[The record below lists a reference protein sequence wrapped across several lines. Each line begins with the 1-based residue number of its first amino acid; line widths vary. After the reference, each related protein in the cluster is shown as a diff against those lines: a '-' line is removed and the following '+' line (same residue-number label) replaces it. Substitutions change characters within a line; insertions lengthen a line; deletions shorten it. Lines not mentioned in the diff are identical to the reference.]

1 MESVTA
7 LYAGLSG
14 VLFAALSLNVSR
26 VRHAVNPAF
35 GDTSNPDLQRAIR
48 AHGNCAEYL
57 AWLFVLLFLAEA
69 SGGGSMLLHVFG
81 GLVFAAR
88 VVHAAGMLG
97 KIGALTA
104 TGATLNY
111 TALFGLAVYVLYLR
125 FT

>member
-7 LYAGLSG
+7 LYAGLTG

-26 VRHAVNPAF
+26 VRHAVNPPF

-48 AHGNCAEYL
+48 AQGNCAEYI
-57 AWLFVLLFLAEA
+57 AWLFLVMFLAEA
-69 SGGGSMLLHVFG
+69 SGGGSMLLHVLG
-81 GLVFAAR
+81 GAVFASR
-88 VVHAAGMLG
+88 VLHAFGMLT

-104 TGATLNY
+104 TGATINY
-111 TALFGLAVYVLYLR
+111 VALFGSAGYLLYLR